1 MVTPGTPCPFCASAN
16 IQAEKTMMA
25 GLANS
30 LGCRPKGPM
39 LIQRAAP
46 LASWP
51 MKGSSSITPIAPSRA
66 STAMRRT
73 PRGLSSEVVSMAPRP
88 SETKTIIRM
97 E

>member
-1 MVTPGTPCPFCASAN
+1 METPGTPCPFWPSEN
-16 IQAEKTMMA
+16 IQAAKTIRA

-39 LIQRAAP
+39 STQRTAP
-46 LASWP
+46 FTGSP
-51 MKGSSSITPIAPSRA
+51 MKGSAAMMTMAPSRA

-73 PRGLSSEVVSMAPRP
+73 PRGDSSDIISMPTRP
-88 SETKTIIRM
+88 PVAKTIMRQ